1 MALRVRTQAKVIS
14 AQPRSTVSRHPGLLE
29 SRHFVHHAQ
38 LSRSERMS
46 RVIFPAIMALIAAG
60 LVASGSALG
69 AQPVNTK
76 SARAQSVSAKSAR
89 ARSARV
95 PSTTGL
101 TGHDQLHQQARVAGK
116 ICMTE
121 HEHGGEGALA
131 SRRGAEAA
139 AIRHWESFTAW
150 EYGKPWG
157 RYSLAAGK
165 NMECT
170 NGGAV
175 WLCNTRARPCRSARR

>member
-1 MALRVRTQAKVIS
+1 
-14 AQPRSTVSRHPGLLE
+14 
-29 SRHFVHHAQ
+29 
-38 LSRSERMS
+38 
-46 RVIFPAIMALIAAG
+46 MALIAAG
-60 LVASGSALG
+60 LVVSGNAVC
-69 AQPVNTK
+69 AK
-76 SARAQSVSAKSAR
+76 SPRAQSPR
-89 ARSARV
+89 AH
-95 PSTTGL
+95 STTGL
-101 TGHDQLHQQARVAGK
+101 TGLDKLHQQARVAGK

-157 RYSLAAGK
+157 RYRLAVGK
-165 NMECT
+165 NMECA

-175 WLCNTRARPCRSARR
+175 WVCNTRARPCRPAGR

>member
-1 MALRVRTQAKVIS
+1 MVLVA
-14 AQPRSTVSRHPGLLE
+14 
-29 SRHFVHHAQ
+29 
-38 LSRSERMS
+38 
-46 RVIFPAIMALIAAG
+46 ALIAAPIAAS
-60 LVASGSALG
+60 LVASGSASG
-69 AQPVNTK
+69 AQPVSAQPVSAKAVSTK
-76 SARAQSVSAKSAR
+76 SAGAQTADAKSASAKPAR
-89 ARSARV
+89 TRSARV
-95 PSTTGL
+95 PSTAGL
-101 TGHDQLHQQARVAGK
+101 TGHDQLHQQGRLAGK

-157 RYSLAAGK
+157 RYSLAVGK
-165 NMECT
+165 NMDCT

-175 WLCNTRARPCRSARR
+175 WVCNIRARPCRSAGR